1 MSDPFFSSEE
11 DQEVILLLTSCPGSA
26 LLPSL
31 TGVRVLGADA
41 AWAEGRPQG
50 AAVGG
55 AAGAPAAGHRDGR
68 EVGQAASGVECLVT
82 EADGVLVEG

>member
-31 TGVRVLGADA
+31 TGVRVLRADA

-50 AAVGG
+50 ATVGG
-55 AAGAPAAGHRDGR
+55 AAGSPPAGHRDGR
-68 EVGQAASGVECLVT
+68 QVGQAAGGVEGLAAKT
-82 EADGVLVEG
+82 DRVLVEG